1 MLLYIS
7 VPSLQSATVHPYL
20 SSPCLLGIHHTRLW
34 CEANGSLCFLILST
48 VVRQR
53 PTSRSTGLQCVCYG
67 CAPCGLQA
75 CAVTGAPRG
84 TAGASGYHEQ
94 LRVDDF
100 RETLRETIV
109 QMYDVNDNDAVIFCI
124 FSKYQKSVFLLF
136 SRDVCV

>member
-1 MLLYIS
+1 MRMLW
-7 VPSLQSATVHPYL
+7 VCAVRPA
-20 SSPCLLGIHHTRLW
+20 
-34 CEANGSLCFLILST
+34 SLCCN
-48 VVRQR
+48 RR
-53 PTSRSTGLQCVCYG
+53 
-67 CAPCGLQA
+67 AA
-75 CAVTGAPRG
+75 RG